1 MARIVVSA
9 SADDDVGTILD
20 YLAANAGHPIAERYA
35 QAFEATYARLAT
47 FPRIGPTRSALGPHT
62 RIWIV
67 PPYVMI
73 YDYVDDTV
81 TMLRVLHGKQSITGA
96 LLARR

>member
-1 MARIVVSA
+1 MARVVISA
-9 SADDDVGTILD
+9 PADHDVGTILD
-20 YLAANAGHPIAERYA
+20 YLTANAGHAIAEKYVR
-35 QAFEATYARLAT
+35 AFDVAYERLGL
-47 FPRIGPTRSALGPHT
+47 FPRIGPTRPALGPHT

-73 YDYVDDTV
+73 YDFTDDTV
-81 TMLRVLHGKQSITGA
+81 TVLRVLHGKQSITGA